1 MSIGFN
7 ITKKWPGQFALAWR
21 FLTII
26 PFGRDQNF
34 TPERLGKSMA
44 MFPAV
49 GLAMGLALVV
59 LHAVCSPVLP
69 RSLVDLLLITALIL
83 MTGGLHMDG
92 FADVIDGLAGGND
105 REGML
110 RIMRDSRIGA
120 AGVVGL
126 VLLILFK
133 VVSLNQCPEGFKPAL
148 LLCMPCVG
156 RWSMLQLASFSNYA
170 REGEGTGRAF
180 ADFASREEYLIGL
193 AFTCAV
199 VLFSLRFKGVLILL
213 LIGGVTYLMTRYFAA
228 KLGGVTGDTQGFA
241 GELNEALFLL
251 LGAVVL

>member
-1 MSIGFN
+1 MSIGFTM
-7 ITKKWPGQFALAWR
+7 TKEWPGQFASAWR

-26 PFGRDQNF
+26 PFGRDKDL
-34 TPERLGKSMA
+34 TPEKLGKSMS

-49 GLAMGLALVV
+49 GLVLGLVLVV
-59 LHAVCSPVLP
+59 LHAVLSPVFP
-69 RSLVDLLLITALIL
+69 RSLVDLLLITILIV

-92 FADVIDGLAGGND
+92 LADVIDGMAGGND

-133 VVSLNQCPEGFKPAL
+133 VVSLNQSPEGFKPAL

-156 RWSMLQLASFSNYA
+156 RWSMLQLASFSAYA

-180 ADFASREEYLIGL
+180 ADFAGRDEFLVGL
-193 AFTCAV
+193 AFTCV
-199 VLFSLRFKGVLILL
+199 VVFFTLRFKGILILF
-213 LIGGVTYLMTRYFAA
+213 LIGGATYLMTRYFTA

-241 GELNEALFLL
+241 GEFNEALFLL
-251 LGAVVL
+251 LGAVIL